1 MNTPTPYLDG
11 IVLASAA
18 YPSGFST
25 SLYTSWK
32 GLPREGSTLFLAF
45 LALPYLVLC
54 PSVWA
59 LRPSLLVVRGAGLW
73 WWIAACL
80 TAAIALASEYVI
92 HGLALYR
99 KSGRFPT
106 WFAVHSSWQRRLS
119 WLDHILLAVV
129 VIGEELVYRTVGI
142 GILSHAFGLPLSVA
156 LLVTS
161 VGYGVNHLAFGG
173 LSVLSKTV
181 AGLLYGVLF
190 LLGGES
196 ILLPILAHGLQNIAL
211 FGLAREINA

>member
-1 MNTPTPYLDG
+1 MNTPTLYLDG

-25 SLYTSWK
+25 SLYTSLK
-32 GLPREGSTLFLAF
+32 GLPQEGTTVFLAF

-54 PSVWA
+54 PAVWA
-59 LRPSLLVVRGAGLW
+59 LRPGLLVVRGAGLR

-80 TAAIALASEYVI
+80 TAAIALAGEYVI

-99 KSGRFPT
+99 RSGRFPT
-106 WFAVHSSWQRRLS
+106 WFAVHTLWQRRLS
-119 WLDHILLAVV
+119 WLDHVLLGVV
-129 VIGEELVYRTVGI
+129 VIGEELVYRAIGI
-142 GILSHAFGLPLSVA
+142 GILNLAFGVPLSLA
-156 LLVTS
+156 LVVTS
-161 VGYGVNHLAFGG
+161 LSYGLNHLAFGG

-181 AGLLYGVLF
+181 AGLLYGLLF
-190 LLGGES
+190 LLGGQS

-211 FGLAREINA
+211 FGMARKIHA